1 MTSERFMLSVRLLAE
16 CYHAFSRVSGSF
28 IRTLDL
34 TPSQFHIL
42 VTLGGTSGLSFKEIG
57 EKTLI
62 TKGTLTGVI
71 DRLEAKG
78 LVKRALKIEDRR
90 STIVQLTEKGR
101 NEYER
106 VFLPHLQFCKQS
118 FLGYSDNDFASLEEE
133 LAKLKL
139 RLVQTSGTRKNK

>member
-1 MTSERFMLSVRLLAE
+1 MTSDRFLLSVRLLAE
-16 CYHAFSRVSGSF
+16 CYHAFSRVSGSY
-28 IRTLDL
+28 IRALDL

-42 VTLGGTSGLSFKEIG
+42 VTLGATPGLNFKELG

-78 LVKRALKIEDRR
+78 LVKRALKMEDRR
-90 STIVQLTEKGR
+90 STTVQLTDKGML
-101 NEYER
+101 EYQR

-133 LAKLKL
+133 LEKL
-139 RLVQTSGTRKNK
+139 RLRLIQTSGTKKNK

>member
-16 CYHAFSRVSGSF
+16 CYHAFSRVSGSY

-42 VTLGGTSGLSFKEIG
+42 ITLGAAPGLSFKELG

-78 LVKRALKIEDRR
+78 LVKRALKMEDRR
-90 STIVQLTEKGR
+90 STTVQLTEKGMH
-101 NEYER
+101 EYER

-139 RLVQTSGTRKNK
+139 RLMQASGVKKSK